1 MELGDFADLNWL
13 AVIVGAVAY
22 WLVGALWYSPVL
34 FGKKWQAITGVTA
47 ENSGGLV
54 ATYLGSLVVMFLQ
67 VTALAFIA
75 QAIGVTE
82 LVDAIELGLGISV
95 GFCALQLLLNQIYEK
110 RSRELMM
117 INAGYAI
124 VGLTLAS
131 VIVTLWD

>member
-13 AVIVGAVAY
+13 AVLVGAVAY

-34 FGKKWQAITGVTA
+34 FGKKWGAITGITA
-47 ENSGGLV
+47 ENAGSPV

-67 VTALAFIA
+67 VTAVAFIA

-82 LVDAIELGLGISV
+82 LVDGLELGLGISV
-95 GFCALQLLLNQIYEK
+95 GFCALQLVLNQLYEK
-110 RSRELMM
+110 RSRELLA

-124 VGLTLAS
+124 VGLTIAS

>member
-13 AVIVGAVAY
+13 AVLVGAVAY

-34 FGKKWQAITGVTA
+34 FGKRWQAITGITA
-47 ENSGGLV
+47 ENAGSPV

-75 QAIGVTE
+75 QAIGLTE
-82 LVDAIELGLGISV
+82 IVDALELGVGIGV
-95 GFCALQLLLNQIYEK
+95 GFCALQLLLNQLYEK
-110 RSRELMM
+110 RSRELLA
-117 INAGYAI
+117 INAGYAV